1 MHTVPWT
8 SPPSLLVLCILL
20 IPISTSGQVQR
31 NSSPPSTE
39 KGRHAALLWVRVSPA
54 TEEFEVWMPESP
66 QTGTERL
73 VIDQQPVTVT
83 YYLLDQQ
90 DTHYAILSVS
100 GLENKNADLAHML
113 MLNLYGKYIPR
124 ALIDRSD
131 PFASLKATLQRNMLL
146 NGYPGREYKI
156 ELRNRTGVW
165 RFYSVGK
172 RFYVIAAST
181 DQNEN
186 ILVSRFLES
195 FALGA
200 TTSVTISDS
209 VQAQLIVEAQLNV
222 EAQQPPPS
230 LSTGTWLIILQT
242 FAKAERSKAN
252 KKLALLRSLGYD
264 VHLVDTDRYP
274 NLKKGLLVVAIGPQ
288 SKDAAEHALNKVRS
302 VAPGSYLK
310 SGW

>member
-1 MHTVPWT
+1 MHIVPWT
-8 SPPSLLVLCILL
+8 LPSLLVLCILL

-31 NSSPPSTE
+31 NSSPPRTE

-83 YYLLDQQ
+83 YYGLNQEGTD
-90 DTHYAILSVS
+90 YAILSVS

-113 MLNLYGKYIPR
+113 MLNLYGKFIPK
-124 ALIDRSD
+124 ALIDKSD
-131 PFASLKATLQRNMLL
+131 KNEASLKATLQRNMLL

-156 ELRNRTGVW
+156 EWRNRTGVW

-200 TTSVTISDS
+200 TTSATNSDS
-209 VQAQLIVEAQLNV
+209 VQAQLNV
-222 EAQQPPPS
+222 EAQPPPPS

-264 VHLVDTDRYP
+264 VHLVDTDHYP